1 MTRPTDRAPARPSTK
16 PSTRRKAGPTA
27 GSRSAPAA
35 RTVAIACQGGGSHT
49 AFTGGV
55 LQALLGQIDPQ
66 RHRIIGLSGTSGGA
80 LCAAVA
86 WFGLLQGKPA
96 LGATLLE
103 SFWQEM
109 AAQQLP
115 DAVSNQFLVW
125 LQRSSAYLALP
136 EVSPYLVP
144 TAGQKYLAAVIARHV
159 DFARLPALLKP
170 TSPRLLVGAVDV
182 LSGQFGVFHSHH
194 ADPNLRFGL
203 DALLASAA
211 IPELF
216 RAVQVGDGL
225 YWDGLFS
232 QNPPVRAFLSGA
244 PERDAKPDEIWVI
257 QINPDRR
264 AEEPRSTSDIAD
276 RRNELAGNL
285 SLHQELF
292 FIEQANAWLD
302 KGWLTAEH
310 FKPVAIRN
318 IPLDLDL
325 DYPSKLD
332 RSPAFINSLLAEGRR
347 AGLEF
352 LRQFQTAP

>member
-1 MTRPTDRAPARPSTK
+1 MTRPTSNTAASPSAAPPKTI
-16 PSTRRKAGPTA
+16 
-27 GSRSAPAA
+27 
-35 RTVAIACQGGGSHT
+35 AIACQGGGSHT

-55 LQALLGQIDPQ
+55 LQALLRHIDPQ
-66 RHRIIGLSGTSGGA
+66 QHRIIGLSGTSGGA

-96 LGATLLE
+96 LGAEQLE

-109 AAQQLP
+109 AARQLP
-115 DAVSNQFLVW
+115 DAVSNQFMVW
-125 LQRSSAYLALP
+125 LQRSSSYLALP
-136 EVSPYLVP
+136 EISPYQLP
-144 TAGQKYLAAVIARHV
+144 TAGQKYLAAVIERHI
-159 DFARLPALLKP
+159 DFARLPTLIKP

-182 LSGQFGVFHSHH
+182 LSGQFSVFHSHQSS
-194 ADPNLRFGL
+194 AQKPISV

-216 RAVQVGDGL
+216 RAVEVGGCL

-232 QNPPVRAFLSGA
+232 QNPPVRPFLAGEQ
-244 PERDAKPDEIWVI
+244 ERDAKPDEIWVI
-257 QINPDRR
+257 QINPDQRTS
-264 AEEPRSTSDIAD
+264 EPRSNSDIAD

-292 FIEQANAWLD
+292 FIEQTNAWLD
-302 KGWLTAEH
+302 KGWLKADH
-310 FKPVAIRN
+310 FKPITLRH
-318 IPLDLDL
+318 IPLRLDL

-347 AGLEF
+347 EGSEF
-352 LRQFQTAP
+352 IRQLKSTAP